1 MEYVKQF
8 DTAANDLMVR
18 VYKRPAIVSAVVHM
32 LIILYATKL
41 APELPRSVLNI
52 VNNPYFKLFIFSLIL
67 WTAKVSPSTS
77 VLVALAFMIT
87 MNYANSQP
95 LWEFLD
101 NVGGY
106 DPSDS
111 LSAPIMAPTKD
122 AAVTQALDSVNKQKN
137 APLVVDN
144 VVQMNQTLYVTPKVI
159 QTEQGPAIVNPN
171 VVVTPAIV
179 SDKTGKQY
187 VIQPDMTLIQHSFIP
202 EKSGSASASNL
213 TKMTADVTDV
223 QEITQADIPVDSTGC
238 YPPRQ
243 FDVSNVSGVSVD
255 DYPYSK
261 F

>member
-8 DTAANDLMVR
+8 DMAANDLMVR
-18 VYKRPAIVSAVVHM
+18 VYKRPAMISAVVHM
-32 LIILYATKL
+32 LIILYAAKL

-52 VNNPYFKLFIFSLIL
+52 VNNPYFKLFVFSLIL
-67 WTAKVSPSTS
+67 WTAKASPSTS
-77 VLVALAFMIT
+77 ILVALAFMIT
-87 MNYANSQP
+87 MNYANNKP

-111 LSAPIMAPTKD
+111 LASPIMAPTKD
-122 AAVTQALDSVNKQKN
+122 AAVAQALDSVNQQKN
-137 APLVVDN
+137 VPLVVDN
-144 VVQMNQTLYVTPKVI
+144 VVQMAQTVYVTPKVI
-159 QTEQGPAIVNPN
+159 QTEQGPAIVNPT

-179 SDKTGKQY
+179 SDKTGQQY
-187 VIQPDMTLIQHSFIP
+187 VVQPDMTLIQHSFIP
-202 EKSGSASASNL
+202 EKSGSASASSL
-213 TKMTADVTDV
+213 TQMTANVADVPKVTPDV
-223 QEITQADIPVDSTGC
+223 PVDSTGC

-243 FDVSNVSGVSVD
+243 FDVSQVSGVSMD

>member
-18 VYKRPAIVSAVVHM
+18 VYKRPAMVSAVIHM

-41 APELPRSVLNI
+41 APELPKSVLNI

-67 WTAKVSPSTS
+67 WTAKASPSTS
-77 VLVALAFMIT
+77 ILIALAFMIT
-87 MNYANSQP
+87 MNYANNKP

-101 NVGGY
+101 NVSGY
-106 DPSDS
+106 DSSDS
-111 LSAPIMAPTKD
+111 LSAPIVAPTKD
-122 AAVTQALDSVNKQKN
+122 AAVSYAVDSVNIQKEN
-137 APLVVDN
+137 PLVVDN
-144 VVQMNQTLYVTPKVI
+144 VVQMDQTVYVTPKVV
-159 QTEQGPAIVNPN
+159 QTEQGPTIVNPT

-179 SDKTGKQY
+179 SDKTGQQF

-202 EKSGSASASNL
+202 EKSGSASVSNL
-213 TKMTADVTDV
+213 TQMTANVAEVPKVTPDV
-223 QEITQADIPVDSTGC
+223 PVDSTGC

-243 FDVSNVSGVSVD
+243 IDVSQVSGVSMD

>member
-8 DTAANDLMVR
+8 DTAANDLIVR

-52 VNNPYFKLFIFSLIL
+52 VKNPYFKLFIFSLIL

-77 VLVALAFMIT
+77 ILVALAFMIT
-87 MNYANSQP
+87 MNYANSKP

-101 NVGGY
+101 NVSGY
-106 DPSDS
+106 DASDS
-111 LSAPIMAPTKD
+111 LAAPLMAPTKD
-122 AAVTQALDSVNKQKN
+122 AAVNKALDSVSGQKN

-144 VVQMNQTLYVTPKVI
+144 VVQMKETVYVTPKVV
-159 QTEQGPAIVNPN
+159 QTETGPAIVNPN

-179 SDKTGKQY
+179 SDKTGQQY
-187 VIQPDMTLIQHSFIP
+187 VIQPDMTLIQHSFVP
-202 EKSGSASASNL
+202 EKSGSAAASNL
-213 TKMTADVTDV
+213 TKMTADVADV
-223 QEITQADIPVDSTGC
+223 KEITQADIPVDSTGC

-243 FDVSNVSGVSVD
+243 FDVSKVSGVSVD

>member
-8 DTAANDLMVR
+8 DVAVNDLMVR
-18 VYKRPAIVSAVVHM
+18 VYKRPAMVSAVVHM

-52 VNNPYFKLFIFSLIL
+52 VQNPYFKLFIFSLIL

-77 VLVALAFMIT
+77 ILVALAFMIT
-87 MNYANSQP
+87 MNYANSKP

-106 DPSDS
+106 DPSES

-122 AAVTQALDSVNKQKN
+122 AAVSQALESVSKQKE

-144 VVQMNQTLYVTPKVI
+144 VVQMKETVYVTPNVV
-159 QTEQGPAIVNPN
+159 QTDKGPVIVNPN

-179 SDKTGKQY
+179 SDNTGQQY

-202 EKSGSASASNL
+202 EKSGSASASDL
-213 TKMTADVTDV
+213 TKMTADVADV
-223 QEITQADIPVDSTGC
+223 KEMTQADIPVDSTGC

-243 FDVSNVSGVSVD
+243 FDASKVSGVSMD